1 MGRPKN
7 PHRPTGRS
15 SAYVENMVA
24 AGIKPEVIARV
35 MDISVET
42 LKKTYAAELEFG
54 QATAVAKV
62 VANVLDI
69 ATSNS
74 RQAVSAAALFLKNRA
89 GWTDK
94 QSHEFTGADG
104 KPIETA
110 TVTLDAKT
118 VEAIRRRYITNGD

>member
-1 MGRPKN
+1 MPKQKR

-15 SAYVENMVA
+15 SMTVENLSA

-35 MDISVET
+35 MEITPKELTQHYST
-42 LKKTYAAELEFG
+42 ELEYG
-54 QATAVAKV
+54 RETAVARV
-62 VANVLDI
+62 VKNIVDI

-74 RQAVSAAALFLKNRA
+74 RQAVAAASLFLKNCA

-94 QSHEFTGADG
+94 QSHELTGSNG

-110 TVTLDAKT
+110 VVSLDEKT
-118 VEAIRRRYITNGD
+118 IKTIRSRYITNAD